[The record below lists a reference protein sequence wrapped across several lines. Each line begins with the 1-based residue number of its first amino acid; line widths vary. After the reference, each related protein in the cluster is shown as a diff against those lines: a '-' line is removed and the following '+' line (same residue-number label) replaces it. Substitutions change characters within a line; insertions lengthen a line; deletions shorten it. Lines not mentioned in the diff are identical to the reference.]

1 MEASLEAKEIRA
13 VAEGEEDQATTV
25 AETNRA
31 TTEEEEAAAVA
42 KEEGSSLD
50 YLEVAKEIKAAAEG
64 ASEAS
69 SVARETKAAEEE
81 VSVDSSEAKETRA
94 VEAEEGAD
102 LATTVAVAI
111 ALALLQTLLDTADRA
126 IKILMEQPSAASR
139 AVGTGQPHQTVT
151 AHPKGQCNKTT
162 RFKTGTVRHKVLS
175 RPTRCKTDT
184 GRRKG
189 RYRPTRSKTDMEPH
203 RAQSRQTRFKTVTE
217 LPKDLWFNSKRRHL
231 TSRIRIRTHM
241 VLPKD
246 PSSKHSPPQP
256 LSSRIRTRTAR
267 RRGRPS
273 ALRPRGRTLE
283 GPWRRRPSPTT

>member
-31 TTEEEEAAAVA
+31 TTEEEEAAVVA

-50 YLEVAKEIKAAAEG
+50 YLEAAKEIKAAAEG

-94 VEAEEGAD
+94 VAEEGAD
-102 LATTVAVAI
+102 PATTAAVAI
-111 ALALLQTLLDTADRA
+111 ALALLPTLLDTVDRA
-126 IKILMEQPSAASR
+126 TRILTEQRLAASR
-139 AVGTGQPHQTVT
+139 AVATGQPHQTVT

-162 RFKTGTVRHKVLS
+162 RFRTGTVRHKGQS
-175 RPTRCKTDT
+175 RPTRCKMAT
-184 GRRKG
+184 GHRKG

-241 VLPKD
+241 ALPKD
-246 PSSKHSPPQP
+246 PSSKHSLPQP
-256 LSSRIRTRTAR
+256 LSSRIRTPTAL